1 MTKLDETKTK
11 IFAVEILKLF
21 KQEYSYNQLSTFIKL
36 PIPVLSRYIN
46 GHVLPNIER
55 SKEIIEMFKK
65 KYLIDILMRKIK
77 SDENGTYDHS
87 EILSNANLL
96 EKIAKIV
103 FQDFNFAK
111 VNKILSVESDGIPL
125 AIQIGKEF
133 GINTVIAKR
142 NKEMGIKDFIEVKRF
157 YLTGTY
163 SYLYIPKNSIKKGE
177 FILLVDD
184 VVRTGSTIEAL
195 MEICKRISANV
206 TGVFAIM
213 SVGDS
218 IKKLKK
224 KLTCPVKAMIEF
236 D

>member
-11 IFAVEILKLF
+11 IFAIEILKLF
-21 KQEYSYNQLSTFIKL
+21 KQEYSYNQLSVFIKL

-65 KYLIDILMRKIK
+65 KYLIDILMGKIK
-77 SDENGTYDHS
+77 SNEDGTFDHS

-103 FQDFNFAK
+103 FHDFNFAK

-133 GINTVIAKR
+133 GVNTIIAKR
-142 NKEMGIKDFIEVKRF
+142 NKEMGVKDFIEVKRF

-177 FILLVDD
+177 FILLIDD
-184 VVRTGSTIEAL
+184 VIRTGSTIEAL
-195 MEICKRISANV
+195 MEICKKVGANV
-206 TGVFAIM
+206 AGVFAIM
-213 SVGDS
+213 SIGDS

>member
-11 IFAVEILKLF
+11 IFAIEILKLF
-21 KQEYSYNQLSTFIKL
+21 KQEYSYNELSNFIQL

-46 GHVLPNIER
+46 GHVLPNIKR
-55 SKEIIEMFKK
+55 AKTIIEKFERN
-65 KYLIDILMRKIK
+65 YLIDILMRKIR

-87 EILSNANLL
+87 EILSNANIL

-103 FQDFNFAK
+103 FQDFNFMK
-111 VNKILSVESDGIPL
+111 VNKILSIESDGIPL

-133 GINTVIAKR
+133 GVNTIIAKK
-142 NKEMGIKDFIEVKRF
+142 NKEMGVKDFIEVKRF

-163 SYLYIPKNSIKKGE
+163 GYLYIPKNSIKKGE

-184 VVRTGSTIEAL
+184 LIRTGSTIEAL
-195 MEICKRISANV
+195 IEICKKVGANV
-206 TGVFAIM
+206 AGVFTII

-224 KLTCPVKAMIEF
+224 KLTCPVKTMIEF

>member
-11 IFAVEILKLF
+11 IFAIEILKLF
-21 KQEYSYNQLSTFIKL
+21 KQEYSYNQLSVFIKL

-55 SKEIIEMFKK
+55 SKEIIEMFKG
-65 KYLIDILMRKIK
+65 KYLTDILMRKIK

-96 EKIAKIV
+96 EKIAKMA

-133 GINTVIAKR
+133 GVNTVIAKR
-142 NKEMGIKDFIEVKRF
+142 N
-157 YLTGTY
+157 
-163 SYLYIPKNSIKKGE
+163 
-177 FILLVDD
+177 
-184 VVRTGSTIEAL
+184 
-195 MEICKRISANV
+195 
-206 TGVFAIM
+206 
-213 SVGDS
+213 
-218 IKKLKK
+218 
-224 KLTCPVKAMIEF
+224 
-236 D
+236 

>member
-11 IFAVEILKLF
+11 IFAIDILKLF
-21 KQEYSYNQLSTFIKL
+21 KQEYSYNELSKFIDL

-46 GHVLPNIER
+46 GHVLPNIKR
-55 SKEIIEMFKK
+55 AKVIIEKFEKRF
-65 KYLIDILMRKIK
+65 LIDILMRKIR

-133 GINTVIAKR
+133 GVNTIIAKR

-163 SYLYIPKNSIKKGE
+163 GYLYIPKNSIKKGE
-177 FILLVDD
+177 FILLIDD
-184 VVRTGSTIEAL
+184 VIRTGSTVEAL
-195 MEICKRISANV
+195 IEICKKVGANV
-206 TGVFAIM
+206 AGVFAIT
-213 SVGDS
+213 SIGDS
-218 IKKLKK
+218 VKKLKK
-224 KLTCPVKAMIEF
+224 KLTCPVKTLLEF

>member
-11 IFAVEILKLF
+11 IFAIEILKLF
-21 KQEYSYNQLSTFIKL
+21 KQEYSYDQLSTFIKL

-46 GHVLPNIER
+46 GHVLPNIKR
-55 SKEIIEMFKK
+55 AKTIIEKFERN
-65 KYLIDILMRKIK
+65 YLIDIIMRKIR
-77 SDENGTYDHS
+77 SDETGTFDHS
-87 EILSNANLL
+87 EILSNADLL

-111 VNKILSVESDGIPL
+111 VDKILSIESDGIPL

-133 GINTVIAKR
+133 GVNTIIAKK
-142 NKEMGIKDFIEVKRF
+142 NKEMGVKDFIEVKRF

-163 SYLYIPKNSIKKGE
+163 GYLYIPKNSIKKGE

-184 VVRTGSTIEAL
+184 LIRTGSTIEAL
-195 MEICKRISANV
+195 IEICKKVGANV
-206 TGVFAIM
+206 AGVFTII

-224 KLTCPVKAMIEF
+224 KLTCPVKTMIEF

>member
-11 IFAVEILKLF
+11 IFAIEILKLF
-21 KQEYSYNQLSTFIKL
+21 KQEYSYNQLSKFIDL
-36 PIPVLSRYIN
+36 PTPVLSRYIN
-46 GHVLPNIER
+46 GHVLPNIKR
-55 SKEIIEMFKK
+55 AKTIIEMFEKR
-65 KYLIDILMRKIK
+65 YMIDILMRKIK

-125 AIQIGKEF
+125 AIEIGKEF
-133 GINTVIAKR
+133 GVNTIIAKR
-142 NKEMGIKDFIEVKRF
+142 NKEMGVKDFIEVKRF

-163 SYLYIPKNSIKKGE
+163 GYLYIPKNSIKKGE
-177 FILLVDD
+177 FILLIDD
-184 VVRTGSTIEAL
+184 VIRTGSTVEAL
-195 MEICKRISANV
+195 MEICKKIGANV
-206 TGVFAIM
+206 AGVFAIM

-218 IKKLKK
+218 VKKLKK
-224 KLTCPVKAMIEF
+224 KLTCPVKTLIEF

>member
-11 IFAVEILKLF
+11 IFAIEILKLF
-21 KQEYSYNQLSTFIKL
+21 KQEYSYNQLSAFIKL

-55 SKEIIEMFKK
+55 SKEIIEMFKR
-65 KYLIDILMRKIK
+65 KYLTDILMRKIK

-96 EKIAKIV
+96 EKIAKMT
-103 FQDFNFAK
+103 FQEFNFAK

-125 AIQIGKEF
+125 AIQTGKEF
-133 GINTVIAKR
+133 GVNTVIAKR
-142 NKEMGIKDFIEVKRF
+142 NKEMGVKDFIEVKRF

-177 FILLVDD
+177 FILLIDD
-184 VVRTGSTIEAL
+184 VIRTGSTIEAL
-195 MEICKRISANV
+195 MEICKKVGANV
-206 TGVFAIM
+206 AGVFAII
-213 SVGDS
+213 SIGDS

-224 KLTCPVKAMIEF
+224 KLTCPVKAMLEF

>member
-11 IFAVEILKLF
+11 IFAIDVLKLF
-21 KQEYSYNQLSTFIKL
+21 KQEYSYNELSKFIDL

-46 GHVLPNIER
+46 GHVLPNTKR
-55 SKEIIEMFKK
+55 AKVIIELFKK
-65 KYLIDILMRKIK
+65 NYLNDILMRKIR
-77 SDENGTYDHS
+77 SDENGTFDHS

-133 GINTVIAKR
+133 GVNTIIAKR
-142 NKEMGIKDFIEVKRF
+142 NKEMGVQDFIEIKRF
-157 YLTGTY
+157 YRTGTY
-163 SYLYIPKNSIKKGE
+163 GYLYIPKNSIKKGE
-177 FILLVDD
+177 FILLIDD
-184 VVRTGSTIEAL
+184 VIRTGSTIEAL
-195 MEICKRISANV
+195 IEICKKIGANV
-206 TGVFAIM
+206 AGVFTIM
-213 SVGDS
+213 SVGDP
-218 IKKLKK
+218 IKKMRKK
-224 KLTCPVKAMIEF
+224 FTCPVKAMIEF

>member
-11 IFAVEILKLF
+11 IFAIEILKLF

-77 SDENGTYDHS
+77 SDENGTYNHS

-103 FQDFNFAK
+103 FHDFNFAK

-133 GINTVIAKR
+133 GVNTVIAKR

-177 FILLVDD
+177 FILLIDD
-184 VVRTGSTIEAL
+184 VIRTGSTIEAL
-195 MEICKRISANV
+195 MEICKRIGANV

-224 KLTCPVKAMIEF
+224 KLTYPVKAMIEF

>member
-11 IFAVEILKLF
+11 IFAIEILKLF
-21 KQEYSYNQLSTFIKL
+21 KQEYSYDELSKFIDL

-46 GHVLPNIER
+46 GHVLPNTKR
-55 SKEIIEMFKK
+55 AKVIIELFKK
-65 KYLIDILMRKIK
+65 NYLNDILMRKIR
-77 SDENGTYDHS
+77 SNEDGTFDHS

-96 EKIAKIV
+96 EKIAKTV

-125 AIQIGKEF
+125 AIQIGSEF
-133 GINTVIAKR
+133 GVNAVIAKR

-163 SYLYIPKNSIKKGE
+163 GYLYIPKNSIKKGE

-184 VVRTGSTIEAL
+184 VIRTGSTIEAL
-195 MEICKRISANV
+195 MEICKKVGANV
-206 TGVFAIM
+206 AGVFAIM

-218 IKKLKK
+218 VKKLRK
-224 KLTCPVKAMIEF
+224 KLTCPVKTMVEF
-236 D
+236 N